1 VTGVERGINVQINDS
16 ETRDKLIQR
25 LRRIEGQLRG
35 VQSMLME
42 DRDCQEIL
50 QQMSAV
56 RSAVQSAML
65 VTMQNYISQCL
76 VEPAEALTDR
86 SQREK
91 LAADLL
97 QVLGK
102 MP

>member
-1 VTGVERGINVQINDS
+1 MQIQDS
-16 ETRDKLIQR
+16 ETREKLIQR

-35 VQSMLME
+35 VQNMLAE
-42 DRDCQEIL
+42 GRDCQEIL

-56 RSAVQSAML
+56 RSAMHSATL
-65 VTMQNYISQCL
+65 VTMQNYIAQCL
-76 VEPAEALTDR
+76 VEPGEALSDR

-91 LAADLL
+91 LAAEMM

-102 MP
+102 AP

>member
-1 VTGVERGINVQINDS
+1 MQINDS
-16 ETRDKLIQR
+16 ETREKLIQR

-35 VQSMLME
+35 VQTMLV
-42 DRDCQEIL
+42 DGRDCQEIL

-76 VEPAEALTDR
+76 VEPVEALTER

-91 LAADLL
+91 LASDLL
-97 QVLGK
+97 QILGK
-102 MP
+102 AP